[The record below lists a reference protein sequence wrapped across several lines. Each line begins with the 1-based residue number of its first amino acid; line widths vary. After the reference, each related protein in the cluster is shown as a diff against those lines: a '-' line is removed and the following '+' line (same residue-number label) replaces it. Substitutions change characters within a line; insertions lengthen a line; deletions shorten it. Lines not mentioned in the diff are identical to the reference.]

1 MCFIMRFGG
10 LHFCKA
16 VVTFESPFLYVIV
29 GGSLVIY
36 MLETKFFV
44 SFARRGRDEA
54 KTILGAVG
62 LHITDLIFQ
71 AIN

>member
-1 MCFIMRFGG
+1 MI
-10 LHFCKA
+10 H
-16 VVTFESPFLYVIV
+16 
-29 GGSLVIY
+29 
-36 MLETKFFV
+36 MLLTKFFV

-54 KTILGAVG
+54 KTVLGAVG